1 MPRAQR
7 LSKDLS
13 LMKFHVLYHQINV
26 PCERSETKSDS
37 DVAIALVR
45 LVVKTAP
52 LLTETNGTSIL
63 K

>member
-1 MPRAQR
+1 
-7 LSKDLS
+7 
-13 LMKFHVLYHQINV
+13 MKFHVQYRQINV